1 MTTTTA
7 TATINDLR
15 TVFASYGLP
24 HEVVSDNGPQF
35 VSEEYQTFLKM
46 NRVKLALVPSYHP
59 ASNGL
64 VEIHVRTFNMLT
76 AIHCLCNI
84 EWLIFSSD
92 TGILHTPLQV
102 RLQQSC
108 F

>member
-7 TATINDLR
+7 TATINVLR
-15 TVFASYGLP
+15 AVFARYGLP

-35 VSEEYQTFLKM
+35 ISEEYQTFLEM
-46 NRVKLALVPSYHP
+46 NRIKITLIPPYRRRDMCGHSKVWIKLM
-59 ASNGL
+59 
-64 VEIHVRTFNMLT
+64 EIQG
-76 AIHCLCNI
+76 LCNI
-84 EWLIFSSD
+84 EWLIFYSD
-92 TGILHTPLQV
+92 TGILHTPLHV